1 MNETHR
7 HASPQHRQAC
17 AIKHVILMMD
27 AWHRFGEE
35 RKRGASKVSDEANW
49 ITHNELHQ
57 NFSSANFHL
66 APLVNLSEKNHAIVG
81 GLFCSQTEHSR
92 FPTKGR
98 AVWAVAG
105 QAIGA
110 TKGIRNDLCREVDKV
125 ALLCRSESI
134 GEGE

>member
-66 APLVNLSEKNHAIVG
+66 APLVNLSEKNHAIVV
-81 GLFCSQTEHSR
+81 CSARKPNIQGS
-92 FPTKGR
+92 PPK
-98 AVWAVAG
+98 AG
-105 QAIGA
+105 QSGP
-110 TKGIRNDLCREVDKV
+110 
-125 ALLCRSESI
+125 
-134 GEGE
+134 